1 MTDTALK
8 KARLKLD
15 EYRSMGIMISV
26 ENNLILKAKK
36 HPTSLKKANGA
47 FCFHCFGGTEHE
59 TPDQGWKGFIRNC
72 TATNCPLFG
81 HRPYK

>member
-15 EYRSMGIMISV
+15 EYRDMGIKISV

-36 HPTSLKKANGA
+36 HPTSLKKAIGA
-47 FCFHCFGGTEHE
+47 FCFYCFGGTETE
-59 TPDQGWKGFIRNC
+59 TPDPGWKNMIRTC
-72 TATNCPLFG
+72 TSPNCPLYE
-81 HRPYK
+81 HRPYR